1 MQLNRIHFSFMIGTF
16 VLFSSSI
23 FAQKKDEKE
32 KPKPVVPEKP
42 VHLKDETFGALK
54 FRSLGPAVNS
64 GRISDIA
71 VHPKNKSVWYV
82 ATASGG
88 MWKTSNAGNTF
99 DPIFDNEKSFSIACV
114 KLDPTNAHVVWAGS
128 GEANNQR
135 SVAYGDGVYKSEDD
149 GKSWKNMGLTKSEH
163 IGNIAIHPK
172 NGNVVFVA
180 AYGPLW
186 SAGGDRG
193 VYKTTDGGKNWKQ
206 VLKVSENTGFNE
218 VHIDKNNPDIMYACA
233 HQRRRHEWTYISGG
247 PESAMYKSTDGGET
261 WEKVGGGFPGGEL
274 GRIGMVISPANT
286 DVLYAIVEGTEDNKG
301 VYKSTDRGASW
312 SKQSN
317 WSTTGNYYQEL
328 VADPIDVNKIIS
340 LDTYSQISF
349 DGGKT
354 FKGLGE
360 KDKHVDNHACWID
373 EDNTAHMI
381 EGCDAGLYETFDNA
395 ATWNYKANLPITQF
409 YRVTLDN
416 SLPFYNVYGGT
427 QDNNTLGGPSRTISA
442 SGITNAD
449 WFVTVGGD
457 GFKTV
462 VDYVDPNIV
471 YSEWQYGGL
480 VRYDKKSG
488 EVYDIKPVELENEKA
503 NRFNWDAPLVI
514 SKFDHKRLYFAS
526 QKVFRSDD
534 RGNTWQ
540 IISGDL
546 SAGIDRNKLPVM
558 GKVWSVDAIAKNSS
572 TSIYGNITAL
582 AESPKNEKLIYA
594 GTDDGLVQ
602 TTTDGGTTWTKTET
616 FANVP
621 KQTLITQVIAS
632 QHDENVVYTCFN
644 NHRNGDFKPY
654 LVKSSDKGKT
664 WVSISNNLPERGS
677 VHCIAEDFK
686 NKNLLFCGTEFGL
699 YFSYD
704 GGSNWIKMNGGLPNT
719 PIKEMAIQERETD
732 LVLATFGRGFY
743 VLDDYSLLQN
753 VKKEDFDKDAS
764 IFDAREGLVFI
775 EKTPYGGD
783 GKANQGASFYQASNP
798 PIGATLTYYI
808 KNDYKTLK
816 EKRQAKEKDMA
827 KANQTLSYPSAD
839 SLRLEDNQE
848 KPYTMALI
856 TDAQNNVV
864 SQYKMAAKKGMNRFT
879 WNGRMTSTAPTNVE
893 KAGSLDGYDVGQLC
907 VPGNYNLS
915 IAVVENGVLKTLA
928 GPKPFAIKALNNAT
942 LVETDKA
949 SLNAFNKDL
958 AEFRRA
964 VTSTE
969 HYIYDLSLKMK
980 SIKAAVQNNVTK
992 FTDELATM
1000 NQLEQMIKA
1009 HNVKMYGDVSLTKRE
1024 FESKIG
1030 VAGML
1035 SNVVYGLWNTT
1046 QAPSTTFKTS
1056 LDYAKKEFKTVY
1068 ENVKIMDTKIKTI
1081 EAKLDA
1087 MKVPYTQ
1094 GRLPQWDGK

>member
-1 MQLNRIHFSFMIGTF
+1 MRLKTIYPFGIIGMSI
-16 VLFSSSI
+16 LFTINIS
-23 FAQKKDEKE
+23 AQKKDEKD
-32 KPKPVVPEKP
+32 KPKPAAPEKP

-54 FRSLGPAVNS
+54 FRSIGPAVNS
-64 GRISDIA
+64 GRISDLAI
-71 VHPKNKSVWYV
+71 HPKNKSVWYV

-88 MWKTSNAGNTF
+88 LWKTINAGNTF

-114 KLDPTNAHVVWAGS
+114 KLDPTNSHVVWVGT
-128 GEANNQR
+128 GENNNQR

-149 GKSWKNMGLTKSEH
+149 GKSWKNVGLTKSEH

-186 SAGGDRG
+186 SAGGERG
-193 VYKTTDGGKNWKQ
+193 IYKTTDGGKNWKQ

-247 PESAMYKSTDGGET
+247 PESALYKSTDGGET

-274 GRIGMVISPANT
+274 GRIGLAISPVNT
-286 DVLYAIVEGTEDNKG
+286 DLVYAIVEGKEDVKG
-301 VYKSTDRGASW
+301 FYKSTDRGASW
-312 SKQSN
+312 TKQSN
-317 WSTTGNYYQEL
+317 WSTTGLYYQEI
-328 VADPIDVNKIIS
+328 VADPVDVNRVIS
-340 LDTYSQISF
+340 MDSYTHITY

-354 FKGLGE
+354 FKQLGE
-360 KDKHVDNHACWID
+360 KDKHVDNHVCWID

-381 EGCDAGLYETFDNA
+381 EGCDAGIYETYDNA
-395 ATWNYKANLPITQF
+395 ETWNFKANLPITQF
-409 YRVTLDN
+409 YRVTVDN

-427 QDNNTLGGPSRTISA
+427 QDNNTLGGPSRTISS

-462 VDYVDPNIV
+462 IDYVDPNII
-471 YSEWQYGGL
+471 YSQWQYGGL
-480 VRYDKKSG
+480 IRYDKKSG

-503 NRFNWDAPLVI
+503 NRFNWDAPLLI

-534 RGNTWQ
+534 RGNTWK

-546 SAGIDRNKLPVM
+546 STGIDRNKLPVM

-602 TTTDGGTTWTKTET
+602 TTIDGGATWTKTEI

-621 KQTLITQVIAS
+621 KQTLITQVVAS
-632 QHDENVVYTCFN
+632 QHDENVVYACFN

-664 WVSISNNLPERGS
+664 WVSLSNNLPERGS
-677 VHCIAEDFK
+677 VLSVAEDFK
-686 NKNLLFCGTEFGL
+686 NKNLLFCGTDFGL

-704 GGSNWIKMNGGLPNT
+704 GGSNWIKMSAGLPNI
-719 PIKEMAIQERETD
+719 PIKEIAIHEGATD

-743 VLDDYSLLQN
+743 ILDDYSLLQN
-753 VKKEDFDKDAS
+753 LKKEDFDKDAT

-775 EKTPYGGD
+775 EKSPYGGS
-783 GKANQGASFYQASNP
+783 GKANQGASFFQTNNP
-798 PIGATLTYYI
+798 PIGATLTYYL
-808 KNDYKTLK
+808 KNDYKTIK
-816 EKRQAKEKDMA
+816 EKRQAKEREMV
-827 KANQTLSYPSAD
+827 KANKTLSYPSLD
-839 SLRLEDNQE
+839 SLRLEDNEE
-848 KPYTMALI
+848 KPYVMAII
-856 TDAQNNVV
+856 TDAQNNVL
-864 SQYKMAAKKGMNRFT
+864 SQYKMSARKGMNRFT
-879 WNGRMTSTAPTNVE
+879 WGGRAQSTIPTNAE
-893 KAGSLDGYDVGQLC
+893 SSGSLDGYDFGQLC
-907 VPGNYNLS
+907 VPGTYNVS
-915 IAVVENGVLKTLA
+915 IAVVENGVLKTIA
-928 GPKPFAIKALNNAT
+928 GPKPFTIKALNNAT
-942 LVETDKA
+942 LVEPDKT
-949 SLNAFNKDL
+949 SLDVFNKDL
-958 AEFRRA
+958 AEFRRI

-969 HYIYDLSLKMK
+969 TYFQDLSSKIK
-980 SIKAAVQNNVTK
+980 DIKAAVQNNVTK
-992 FTDELATM
+992 FTDELATIS
-1000 NQLEQMIKA
+1000 QLEQMIKA
-1009 HNVKMYGDVSLTKRE
+1009 NNVKMYGDNSLSKRE
-1024 FESKIG
+1024 FETKSGI
-1030 VAGML
+1030 VGML
-1035 SNVVYGLWNTT
+1035 NNVVYNLWSTT

-1056 LDYAKKEFKTVY
+1056 LEYAKKEFKSVY
-1068 ENVKIMDTKIKTI
+1068 DSVKAMDAKIKTI

-1087 MKVPYTQ
+1087 MKVPYTP
-1094 GRLPQWDGK
+1094 GRLPVYEGK